1 MSWVAHAG
9 ATLLVPSGP
18 AGHHLFIVLNE
29 PAEFEGYGT
38 GVCVV
43 MVSFSSQKP
52 GRPHDATCECA
63 VGEHPFIKKPSFI
76 DYSHLRV
83 ERVTNLAA
91 RVATGFFVSQAEVD
105 PQLLARILAGVQQS
119 RFSKREFKHLLA

>member
-1 MSWVAHAG
+1 M
-9 ATLLVPSGP
+9 
-18 AGHHLFIVLNE
+18 GHHLFIVLNE

-38 GVCVV
+38 GVCVA

-52 GRPHDATCECA
+52 GRPCDPTCECG
-63 VGEHPFIKKPSFI
+63 VGEHAFIKKPSFI

-83 ERVTNLAA
+83 ARVTDLAA
-91 RVATGFFVSQAEVD
+91 RVATGLFVPQA
-105 PQLLARILAGVQQS
+105 QIGLRLRARIVAGVQQS